1 MKKKKI
7 ISYLS
12 KFIAT
17 MIIGMAVFVVMD
29 LFEANAT
36 PVKWI
41 VLLVATAWLSYTAEI
56 GGKDE

>member
-36 PVKWI
+36 PLKWL
-41 VLLVATAWLSYTAEI
+41 VLLVATAWLAHTSEF